1 MEVGRLVRGPKR
13 YVRDPGLA
21 AAVIDVGVDDILRDG
36 NLLGRMLDTFVLAQ
50 LRGEGVLYDSPP
62 RLHHLRQEGGVREID
77 IVAELD
83 HRTIVGLAVKAS
95 SGPSRSDARHL
106 IWLRDQ
112 LGDQF
117 AGGVVLH
124 TGQYVYPLDDRI
136 VAAPIA
142 CIWN

>member
-1 MEVGRLVRGPKR
+1 M
-13 YVRDPGLA
+13 
-21 AAVIDVGVDDILRDG
+21 I
-36 NLLGRMLDTFVLAQ
+36 DTFVLSQ
-50 LRGEGVLYDSPP
+50 LRAEQPKYDSPP
-62 RLHHLRQEGGVREID
+62 RLYHLRQENGAREVD

-83 HRTIVGLAVKAS
+83 YRTIVALEVKAGG
-95 SGPSRSDARHL
+95 GPDRHDARHL

-124 TGQYVYPLDDRI
+124 TGRDVYPLDDRV

-142 CIWN
+142 CIWS